1 MPVGSDSLTFG
12 INILTSLAFKS
23 KLFLST
29 LFARKLSQKEDTIY
43 QMNDPEFKKLTKE
56 EQAKQVQ
63 LDWKRFM
70 EEN

>member
-1 MPVGSDSLTFG
+1 MH
-12 INILTSLAFKS
+12 IKRIILKS
-23 KLFLST
+23 KLYLST
-29 LFARKLSQKEDTIY
+29 LFVRKLSQKEDIIY
-43 QMNDPEFKKLTKE
+43 QLNDPEFKKLPKE

>member
-1 MPVGSDSLTFG
+1 MMH
-12 INILTSLAFKS
+12 IKRIILRS

-29 LFARKLSQKEDTIY
+29 LFVQKLPQKEDIIY
-43 QMNDPEFKKLTKE
+43 QMNDPEFKKLPKE

>member
-1 MPVGSDSLTFG
+1 MH
-12 INILTSLAFKS
+12 IKRIILKS

-29 LFARKLSQKEDTIY
+29 LFEQKLPQKEDIIY
-43 QMNDPEFKKLTKE
+43 QLNDPEFKKLPKE

>member
-1 MPVGSDSLTFG
+1 MMHIKRT
-12 INILTSLAFKS
+12 ILKS
-23 KLFLST
+23 KLFLSI
-29 LFARKLSQKEDTIY
+29 LFARKLSQKGDIIY
-43 QMNDPEFKKLTKE
+43 QMSDPEFKKLPKE

>member
-1 MPVGSDSLTFG
+1 MMHIKRT
-12 INILTSLAFKS
+12 ILKS

-43 QMNDPEFKKLTKE
+43 QMSDPEFKKLPKE

-63 LDWKRFM
+63 LAWKRFM

>member
-1 MPVGSDSLTFG
+1 MMH
-12 INILTSLAFKS
+12 IKRIILKS

-29 LFARKLSQKEDTIY
+29 LFVRKLSQKEDTIY
-43 QMNDPEFKKLTKE
+43 QLNDPEFKKLPKE

>member
-1 MPVGSDSLTFG
+1 MMHIKRT
-12 INILTSLAFKS
+12 ILKS

-29 LFARKLSQKEDTIY
+29 LFARKLSQKEDIIY
-43 QMNDPEFKKLTKE
+43 QMNDPEFKKLPKE
-56 EQAKQVQ
+56 AQAKQVQ

>member
-1 MPVGSDSLTFG
+1 MMH
-12 INILTSLAFKS
+12 IKRIILRS

-29 LFARKLSQKEDTIY
+29 LFVQKLPQKEDTIY
-43 QMNDPEFKKLTKE
+43 QMNDPEFKKLPKE

>member
-1 MPVGSDSLTFG
+1 MMHIKRT
-12 INILTSLAFKS
+12 ILKS

-29 LFARKLSQKEDTIY
+29 LFAQKLSQKEDTIY

>member
-1 MPVGSDSLTFG
+1 MMH
-12 INILTSLAFKS
+12 IKRIILKS

-29 LFARKLSQKEDTIY
+29 LFERKLSQKEDIIY
-43 QMNDPEFKKLTKE
+43 QMNDPEFKKLAKE

>member
-1 MPVGSDSLTFG
+1 MMH
-12 INILTSLAFKS
+12 IKRIILKS

-29 LFARKLSQKEDTIY
+29 LFVRKFTQKEDTLY
-43 QMNDPEFKKLTKE
+43 QMNDPEFKKLPKE

>member
-1 MPVGSDSLTFG
+1 
-12 INILTSLAFKS
+12 
-23 KLFLST
+23 
-29 LFARKLSQKEDTIY
+29 
-43 QMNDPEFKKLTKE
+43 MNDPEFKKLPKE

>member
-1 MPVGSDSLTFG
+1 MMH
-12 INILTSLAFKS
+12 IKRIILKS

-29 LFARKLSQKEDTIY
+29 LFVRKLSQKEDILY
-43 QMNDPEFKKLTKE
+43 QLNDPEFKKLPKE

>member
-1 MPVGSDSLTFG
+1 MMH
-12 INILTSLAFKS
+12 IKRIILKS

-29 LFARKLSQKEDTIY
+29 LFAQKLSQKEDIIY
-43 QMNDPEFKKLTKE
+43 QMNDPEFKELPKE

>member
-1 MPVGSDSLTFG
+1 MH
-12 INILTSLAFKS
+12 IKRIILKS
-23 KLFLST
+23 KLYLST
-29 LFARKLSQKEDTIY
+29 LFERKLTQKEDIIY
-43 QMNDPEFKKLTKE
+43 QLNDPEFKKLPKE

>member
-1 MPVGSDSLTFG
+1 MMHIKRT
-12 INILTSLAFKS
+12 ILKS

-29 LFARKLSQKEDTIY
+29 LFARKLSQKEDIIY
-43 QMNDPEFKKLTKE
+43 QMSDPEFKKLTKE

>member
-1 MPVGSDSLTFG
+1 MMHIKRT
-12 INILTSLAFKS
+12 ILKS

-29 LFARKLSQKEDTIY
+29 LFARKLSQKEDIIY
-43 QMNDPEFKKLTKE
+43 QMGDPEFKKLPKE

-63 LDWKRFM
+63 LNWKRFM

>member
-1 MPVGSDSLTFG
+1 MMH
-12 INILTSLAFKS
+12 IKRIILKS

-43 QMNDPEFKKLTKE
+43 QMSDPEFKKLSQE

>member
-1 MPVGSDSLTFG
+1 MMH
-12 INILTSLAFKS
+12 IKRIILRS

-29 LFARKLSQKEDTIY
+29 LFVRKLAQKEDIIY
-43 QMNDPEFKKLTKE
+43 QMNDPEFKKLPKE

>member
-1 MPVGSDSLTFG
+1 MMH
-12 INILTSLAFKS
+12 IKRIILKS
-23 KLFLST
+23 KLYLFT
-29 LFARKLSQKEDTIY
+29 LFKRKLTQKEDIIY
-43 QMNDPEFKKLTKE
+43 QLNDPEFKKLPKE

>member
-1 MPVGSDSLTFG
+1 MMH
-12 INILTSLAFKS
+12 IKRIILRS

-29 LFARKLSQKEDTIY
+29 LFVQKLTQKEDIIY
-43 QMNDPEFKKLTKE
+43 QLNDPEFKKLPKE